1 LVGASLLAA
10 LCLKANAIA
19 FLLGPAV
26 VLFHAPARQLWNER
40 RQFAVRAAGA
50 GALLLLVVSMWLLG
64 GSRGPAL
71 RETMVEATWPG
82 AFFAYL
88 AAGNLA
94 EFPGHYLQAVWGR
107 SWEMAYYTVLQSF
120 TPLFS
125 VPIAAGYLFFF
136 LRRRGCED
144 PQGRLQRAAMF
155 GWFIVP
161 VLGLL
166 LGLRDLFDERYL
178 LPLLP
183 QASALLAVT
192 LVELPT
198 RRLKALLTVGVLLVG
213 TLNFALVGFRFL
225 PNLRPL
231 ACLQMP
237 GWTSTDR
244 VDGSLWTCAA
254 YPEYRFMDRPTHPD
268 RQDWAHDLLEGV
280 LSEERD
286 RLGRPLRAVFLDDL
300 YDLFYRAF
308 QRDLL
313 QADLYRHEDM
323 LLVTRCWDEAW
334 IASVWGSTEALIET
348 IGKADILLMR
358 YGSPDD
364 QKDTALR
371 GRRCTIF
378 DEHAFR
384 LEKELPLLDGTKL
397 RVYFRK

>member
-1 LVGASLLAA
+1 
-10 LCLKANAIA
+10 
-19 FLLGPAV
+19 
-26 VLFHAPARQLWNER
+26 
-40 RQFAVRAAGA
+40 
-50 GALLLLVVSMWLLG
+50 
-64 GSRGPAL
+64 
-71 RETMVEATWPG
+71 
-82 AFFAYL
+82 
-88 AAGNLA
+88 
-94 EFPGHYLQAVWGR
+94 
-107 SWEMAYYTVLQSF
+107 
-120 TPLFS
+120 
-125 VPIAAGYLFFF
+125 
-136 LRRRGCED
+136 
-144 PQGRLQRAAMF
+144 
-155 GWFIVP
+155 
-161 VLGLL
+161 
-166 LGLRDLFDERYL
+166 
-178 LPLLP
+178 
-183 QASALLAVT
+183 
-192 LVELPT
+192 
-198 RRLKALLTVGVLLVG
+198 
-213 TLNFALVGFRFL
+213 
-225 PNLRPL
+225 
-231 ACLQMP
+231 
-237 GWTSTDR
+237 
-244 VDGSLWTCAA
+244 
-254 YPEYRFMDRPTHPD
+254 MDRPTHPD